1 MRGERQSQKR
11 SRQDQSLAAFCCFA
25 QLAHSKKIVILRLEK
40 RTSKLKAMDSQVVL
54 NKIIERAKEILPED
68 ARLVLFG
75 SRARGDARPDSD
87 WDLLIVLNKDQRSI
101 DDIAEYGCPFMELGY
116 DIDEEINPLVYT
128 KSDWKRNHFTLFHH
142 FVEDEGI
149 ELCH

>member
-1 MRGERQSQKR
+1 MQNAWR
-11 SRQDQSLAAFCCFA
+11 LFCCFV

>member
-1 MRGERQSQKR
+1 ME
-11 SRQDQSLAAFCCFA
+11 SREVLD
-25 QLAHSKKIVILRLEK
+25 KIV
-40 RTSKLKAMDSQVVL
+40 Q
-54 NKIIERAKEILPED
+54 RAKEVLPAD

-116 DIDEEINPLVYT
+116 DLDEEINPLVYT
-128 KSDWKRNHFTLFHH
+128 ITDWKRNHFTLFHH
-142 FVEDEGI
+142 FVEEEGI

>member
-1 MRGERQSQKR
+1 MKQAWR
-11 SRQDQSLAAFCCFA
+11 LFCRFA
-25 QLAHSKKIVILRLEK
+25 QLAHPKKIVILRLEK

-116 DIDEEINPLVYT
+116 DIDEEINPLVYGRG
-128 KSDWKRNHFTLFHH
+128 DWQKRHITPLYH
-142 FVEDEGI
+142 FVDEEGV

>member
-1 MRGERQSQKR
+1 MQNAWR
-11 SRQDQSLAAFCCFA
+11 LFCCFA
-25 QLAHSKKIVILRLEK
+25 QLAHPKKIVILRLEK

-116 DIDEEINPLVYT
+116 DIDEEINPLVYGRG
-128 KSDWKRNHFTLFHH
+128 DWQKRHITPLYH
-142 FVEDEGI
+142 FVDEEGV

>member
-1 MRGERQSQKR
+1 MQNSWR
-11 SRQDQSLAAFCCFA
+11 LFCCFA

>member
-1 MRGERQSQKR
+1 
-11 SRQDQSLAAFCCFA
+11 
-25 QLAHSKKIVILRLEK
+25 
-40 RTSKLKAMDSQVVL
+40 MDSQVVL